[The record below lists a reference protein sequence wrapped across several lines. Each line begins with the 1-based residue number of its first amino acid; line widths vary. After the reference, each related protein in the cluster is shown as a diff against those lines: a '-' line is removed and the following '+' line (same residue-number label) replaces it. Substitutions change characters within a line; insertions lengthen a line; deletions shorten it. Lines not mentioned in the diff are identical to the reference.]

1 MELKDHNNKLRSE
14 YYILALM
21 FKISESDLS
30 RDMDEVKILKKMSI
44 SRKIN
49 PKLLKV
55 SLEYSVDELINLI
68 PVSILE
74 DYRQTFVDVAKA
86 DGTVCDQEM
95 KIFKLISDKICSK

>member
-55 SLEYSVDELINLI
+55 SLEYSADELINLI
-68 PVSILE
+68 P
-74 DYRQTFVDVAKA
+74 DVAKA
-86 DGTVCDQEM
+86 DGVVCDQEM